1 MIVIGL
7 TGSIGMGK
15 TTAATML
22 QQLGVPVH
30 DADQEAHDLQQPGSA
45 AILAIGAAFPYYE
58 HPELYGKKVEGV
70 RHIQRK
76 EMVKIVLADMEKLA
90 TLEGI
95 LHPLVREAQNKFILK
110 SKKMGQEIVALD
122 VPLLFETGGDE
133 FVDVTIVVS
142 APFHIQEKRVMER
155 PGMDEEKF
163 NAILERQMPDSEKC
177 ERADYV
183 LQTGLGRAETMNE
196 LKKILTEIKDNA

>member
-15 TTAATML
+15 STAAAML

-30 DADQEAHDLQQPGSA
+30 EADAEVHELLGSEAQA
-45 AILAIGAAFPYYE
+45 RVAVAAAFPYYE
-58 HPELYGKKVEGV
+58 HPEIYDKKTKAIKRAALG
-70 RHIQRK
+70 
-76 EMVKIVLADMEKLA
+76 KIVFSDEKKREA
-90 TLEGI
+90 LENI
-95 LHPLVREAQNKFILK
+95 LHPFVHDAQNKFILK

-122 VPLLFETGGDE
+122 IPLLFETGGDE

-155 PGMDEEKF
+155 PGMDEKKF
-163 NAILERQMPDSEKC
+163 HTILERQMPDSEKC

-183 LQTGLGRAETMNE
+183 LPTGLGRAETMKD
-196 LKKILTEIKDNA
+196 LKKILHEIRSAE